1 VARTVGYRGRIHPAT
16 RVFQALRIATNR
28 ELDNLQVALPR
39 IFQVLKEGGRL
50 AVISYHSLED
60 RIVKQF
66 FKTWEEEGKGLRL
79 TKKVVKPSLEEINEN
94 PSSRSAKLRVS
105 RKGLGK

>member
-1 VARTVGYRGRIHPAT
+1 VV
-16 RVFQALRIATNR
+16 
-28 ELDNLQVALPR
+28 
-39 IFQVLKEGGRL
+39 KEGGRL

-94 PSSRSAKLRVS
+94 PSSRSAKLRVFK
-105 RKGLGK
+105 KGLGK